1 MTKVFRYK
9 VYDTTRD
16 DYAISTRMATRA
28 KIKEIGGEVIPGTKA
43 EIDAKHLEDGW
54 TEKGFVG
61 LQAAVQMS
69 RTRSEPEGGTTLA

>member
-1 MTKVFRYK
+1 
-9 VYDTTRD
+9 
-16 DYAISTRMATRA
+16 MATRA
-28 KIKEIGGEVIPGTKA
+28 KIKDIGGEVIPGTKA

-69 RTRSEPEGGTTLA
+69 RTRSEPEGGTTPA